1 MADSKS
7 TNIRRRHVRVWDL
20 PVRVF
25 HWLIV
30 GLLVVS
36 FVTGHVGGNAMRIHE
51 LSGFSILTLVL
62 FRLSWGF
69 LGSTHARFS
78 SFVRGFAA
86 ARSYTAVLW
95 SGSSAV
101 YTGHNP
107 LGGWMVL
114 ALLLCML
121 IQAGTGLFANDDI
134 MIEGPLARHISKDS
148 SDRLSLVHEINSYV
162 LAVLATLHIAA
173 ALYYLWRKRENLILP
188 MITGRKWVPG
198 DAGIEDFRGGQ
209 VWLAAAVLAICV
221 GFVWLLVRT

>member
-107 LGGWMVL
+107 LGGWMVVALL
-114 ALLLCML
+114 AL
-121 IQAGTGLFANDDI
+121 
-134 MIEGPLARHISKDS
+134 
-148 SDRLSLVHEINSYV
+148 
-162 LAVLATLHIAA
+162 AA
-173 ALYYLWRKRENLILP
+173 AAGLSGWLSITDRFWGVEWLQELHEALANMLYLFVGLHLAGVFFTSWRHRENLVAA
-188 MITGRKWVPG
+188 MMTGCKRAPGPG
-198 DAGIEDFRGGQ
+198 DVD
-209 VWLAAAVLAICV
+209 
-221 GFVWLLVRT
+221 